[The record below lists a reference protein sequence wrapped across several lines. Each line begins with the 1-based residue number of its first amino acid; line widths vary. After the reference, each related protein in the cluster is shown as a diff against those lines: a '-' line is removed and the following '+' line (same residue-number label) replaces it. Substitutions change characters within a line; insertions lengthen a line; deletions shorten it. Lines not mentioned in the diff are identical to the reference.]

1 MPKASTSKAAAASG
15 SQMRSG
21 KASTSN
27 GDAQFT
33 RSDDRFEYDIF
44 TSGCASAA
52 HLLNLVRAALLRDDL
67 TKNYGIDLTDV
78 LPIGEDAVLKRIV
91 DNASHHPITAYR
103 LRLLII
109 RGNNT
114 DPVVRTELSDVLRG
128 LELPHLK
135 AIKILRPGFS
145 SRFFEETVYLLLFR
159 AGKKGILK
167 HVSLQWHC
175 TYGAGLTRYL
185 ESSATANLVTLR
197 LQTNADVRT
206 RITDA
211 LGRGHRFPKLRRL
224 SLVNIQGLTPAL
236 LLDTLQ
242 TRFDRGLTS
251 RLVVEITGEVPKAVV
266 RASRE
271 INVVF
276 RSVGETLLEK
286 AQDL

>member
-1 MPKASTSKAAAASG
+1 MPKASTSKVAVASG

-21 KASTSN
+21 KASTSD

-33 RSDDRFEYDIF
+33 RSDDRSEYDIF

-52 HLLNLVRAALLRDDL
+52 HLLTLVRVALLRDDL
-67 TKNYGIDLTDV
+67 TKIYGIDMTDV

-91 DNASHHPITAYR
+91 DKAFHHPITAHR

-114 DPVVRTELSDVLRG
+114 DPIVRTELADVLRA

-145 SRFFEETVYLLLFR
+145 CRYFEEAVYLLLFK
-159 AGKKGILK
+159 AGKKGVLK
-167 HVSLQWHC
+167 HVSLQWNC

-224 SLVNIQGLTPAL
+224 SLVHIQGLTPAL

-242 TRFDRGLTS
+242 TRFDRGLRN

-266 RASRE
+266 KAGRE